1 MLAAHC
7 APHVFVQDLVVLAA
21 LQADRERVYR
31 AAVLDR
37 HAASVLTDANS
48 GLALEE
54 IRSSPRVWPIMTYIL
69 LSAFVQAK
77 PIYFFRLFCWC
88 NRRGIV
94 F

>member
-1 MLAAHC
+1 
-7 APHVFVQDLVVLAA
+7 VFVQDLVVRAA

-37 HAASVLTDANS
+37 HAASVL
-48 GLALEE
+48 
-54 IRSSPRVWPIMTYIL
+54 
-69 LSAFVQAK
+69 
-77 PIYFFRLFCWC
+77 RLFCWC